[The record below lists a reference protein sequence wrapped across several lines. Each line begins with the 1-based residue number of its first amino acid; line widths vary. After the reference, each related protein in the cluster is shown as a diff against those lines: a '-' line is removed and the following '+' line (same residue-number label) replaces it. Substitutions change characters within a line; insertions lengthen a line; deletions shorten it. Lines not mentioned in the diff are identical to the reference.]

1 MQLKDTNI
9 EKLVERRPRS
19 REFERIWNASTT
31 LNPRE
36 DFDRLRRLVH
46 YRLCLRTAQ
55 ALLAPSGPF
64 GDSFC
69 SSFFPLVVFTSVG
82 LERDHGHE
90 KTLIARRSSMAQYL
104 LPLDREQ
111 APDQRRC
118 QDRPFV
124 PTPA

>member
-19 REFERIWNASTT
+19 REFERIWNASMT

-55 ALLAPSGPF
+55 ALLAPAGPF

-69 SSFFPLVVFTSVG
+69 SIFLSFGCLHIGWV
-82 LERDHGHE
+82 R
-90 KTLIARRSSMAQYL
+90 RRSRAREDFDCAAFIDGAIPS
-104 LPLDREQ
+104 DRKS
-111 APDQRRC
+111 
-118 QDRPFV
+118 V
-124 PTPA
+124 